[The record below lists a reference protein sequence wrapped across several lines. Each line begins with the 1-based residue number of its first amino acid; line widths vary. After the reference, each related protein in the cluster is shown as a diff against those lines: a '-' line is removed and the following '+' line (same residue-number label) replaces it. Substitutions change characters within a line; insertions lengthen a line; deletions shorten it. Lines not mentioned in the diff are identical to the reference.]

1 MTMTQD
7 VVFEAVRRNVLEV
20 LPDLTPQDV
29 SMKGTL
35 TDLGANS
42 IDRADVV
49 TMTME
54 DLGIVVP
61 ISDFQSVHDIRSLV
75 ELLKKHV

>member
-7 VVFEAVRRNVLEV
+7 VVFEAVKRNVLEV
-20 LPDLTPQDV
+20 LPDLTPEDV

-61 ISDFQSVHDIRSLV
+61 ISDFQSVCDIRSLV
-75 ELLKKHV
+75 DLLKKHV

>member
-29 SMKGTL
+29 SMQGTL

>member
-20 LPDLTPQDV
+20 LPDITPQDV

-35 TDLGANS
+35 TDLAPTAS
-42 IDRADVV
+42 TER
-49 TMTME
+49 TW
-54 DLGIVVP
+54 
-61 ISDFQSVHDIRSLV
+61 
-75 ELLKKHV
+75 

>member
-20 LPDLTPQDV
+20 LPELTPQDV
-29 SMKGTL
+29 SMQGTL

>member
-29 SMKGTL
+29 SMQGTL

-61 ISDFQSVHDIRSLV
+61 ISDFQNVHDIRSLV

>member
-1 MTMTQD
+1 MTQD

>member
-1 MTMTQD
+1 
-7 VVFEAVRRNVLEV
+7 
-20 LPDLTPQDV
+20 
-29 SMKGTL
+29 
-35 TDLGANS
+35 
-42 IDRADVV
+42 
-49 TMTME
+49 MTME